1 MRKDPRTAWVLFALC
16 LLLTGLSLPGCAW
29 VGGKVEPEWVD
40 GVSADYP
47 PAQYLIGIGQ
57 ADSRN
62 GASDQAYAAVARIFK
77 AEVAAQAKDW
87 ESYLLV
93 EARGSSNTERKLTLD
108 TVTKVSTDKV
118 LENVRIMET
127 WYDRHKGL
135 HYALAGMS
143 RSQAATSLLERMT
156 TLDQSID
163 ADMSE
168 ARRTEDKLAKIRNL
182 RRAVRNQVLRDAYNA
197 DLRVVRA
204 SGQGTASPHRTHELA
219 RELEQFLAD
228 NLVLEVHVSGD
239 HAEAIQRAVTEG
251 LVREGFSVVTDQAS
265 VAGQLPELVV
275 RGAARVWPIE
285 VRDPQFKY
293 VRWCSDFEVVDVPT
307 QRVLGAVSRGG
318 KEGHLTDREAT
329 AKAVR
334 VMQQEFSSEM
344 AKAIAAH
351 LFGEAALPMPP
362 GSSAGC
368 PRDPASRQTTQ

>member
-1 MRKDPRTAWVLFALC
+1 MRNDPRRAWVPFALC

-29 VGGKVEPEWVD
+29 VGSKAEPDWVD
-40 GVSADYP
+40 GASADYP
-47 PAQYLIGIGQ
+47 PVQYLIGIGQ

-93 EARGSSNTERKLTLD
+93 ETRGSSNTERKLTLD

-156 TLDQSID
+156 TLDQAIE
-163 ADMSE
+163 ADISE
-168 ARRTEDKLAKIRNL
+168 ARRTADKLAKIRNL
-182 RRAVRNQVLRDAYNA
+182 RRAARNQILRDAYNA

-204 SGQGTASPHRTHELA
+204 SGQGTASPYRAHELA
-219 RELEQFLAD
+219 HELEQFLAD
-228 NLVLEVHVSGD
+228 HLVLEVRVSGD

-251 LVREGFSVVTDQAS
+251 LVREGLSVVTDQAS
-265 VAGQLPELVV
+265 VAGQSPELVV

-334 VMQQEFSSEM
+334 VMQQEFSSEL

-351 LFGEAALPMPP
+351 LFGEAALPAPP